1 VNSQD
6 EIVNG
11 FLIPKGTL
19 IGPNNVYVAMNPN
32 IPDHAEGVKVH
43 TQRSECV
50 GRSRGIQA
58 GAIPRSKRIEPSE
71 PDDPHIWIWRAARSS
86 STVSHFKLMLFTC

>member
-11 FLIPKGTL
+11 FLIPKGSL
-19 IGPNNVYVAMNPN
+19 IIPNNGYVAMNPN

-50 GRSRGIQA
+50 GRSRRIQA

-71 PDDPHIWIWRAARSS
+71 PNDPPVRIWHTARSS
-86 STVSHFKLMLFTC
+86 STASHFKLMLFTC